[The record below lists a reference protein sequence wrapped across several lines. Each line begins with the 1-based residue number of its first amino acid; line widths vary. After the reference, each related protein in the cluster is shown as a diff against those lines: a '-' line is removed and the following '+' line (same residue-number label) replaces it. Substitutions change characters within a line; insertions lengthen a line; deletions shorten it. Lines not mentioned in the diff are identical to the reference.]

1 MIEKNNI
8 KTKLIEI
15 FKEVFENIDF
25 RQYQSFENIDLIEEF
40 GVSSITLIALIVQ
53 IEESFMIAFPDD
65 CLMIDN
71 FRNIDQITDTIYEEI
86 LKTHD

>member
-65 CLMIDN
+65 CLMLDN